1 METTFDIHDKM
12 FLSPDGDTTAQ
23 RTRSILL
30 DLFKLQRSVIM
41 SAIAMEKVKTLIADA
56 ITELDKIPHDVSLC

>member
-23 RTRSILL
+23 RTRSILS

>member
-12 FLSPDGDTTAQ
+12 FLNPDGDTTAQ
-23 RTRSILL
+23 RTRSILS

-56 ITELDKIPHDVSLC
+56 ITELDKIPHDISLC

>member
-12 FLSPDGDTTAQ
+12 FLNQDGDTTAQ
-23 RTRSILL
+23 RTRSILS

-56 ITELDKIPHDVSLC
+56 ITELDKIPHDISLC